1 PTQSLHSF
9 PTRRSSDL
17 NLLPASQVLNQ
28 AIKSLERSERH
39 KRKDK
44 PLLRVAV
51 SAKEQSQ
58 EEGRQIGDQEQEVRD
73 RLIPRHADGEIRPGG
88 QFVACSSEHG
98 RQRNRKRANLQQNQ
112 RNQEKGA
119 GNRNSERGAARK
131 LS

>member
-1 PTQSLHSF
+1 MIAVDVCAGGFFQIVFLNVGK
-9 PTRRSSDL
+9 

-73 RLIPRHADGEIRPGG
+73 RLIPRHADGEIRDRKSTRLN
-88 QFVACSSEHG
+88 SSHEWI
-98 RQRNRKRANLQQNQ
+98 
-112 RNQEKGA
+112 
-119 GNRNSERGAARK
+119 S
-131 LS
+131 